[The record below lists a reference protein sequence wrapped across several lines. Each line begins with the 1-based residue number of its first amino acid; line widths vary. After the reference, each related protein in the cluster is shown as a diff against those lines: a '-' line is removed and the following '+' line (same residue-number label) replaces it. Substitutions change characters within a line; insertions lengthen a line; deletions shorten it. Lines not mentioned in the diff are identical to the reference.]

1 MMMKKQQ
8 TLVQEATR
16 ELTQAEIDAAKARQ
30 LVAPGKFTAFLTYFY
45 AFLVMAVMYGAQQY
59 TKAFGLA
66 YCGLSEM
73 QAASMTTMYQVGSI
87 VAVAFWAVM
96 MSKLKWHPLK
106 VLSLMQVI
114 TAGFTFSSTFS
125 TSGSNRLYRNLNS
138 WIWLCRRCFTD
149 RSFCITGIRTWTKRT

>member
-59 TKAFGLA
+59 TK
-66 YCGLSEM
+66 
-73 QAASMTTMYQVGSI
+73 
-87 VAVAFWAVM
+87 
-96 MSKLKWHPLK
+96 
-106 VLSLMQVI
+106 
-114 TAGFTFSSTFS
+114 GF
-125 TSGSNRLYRNLNS
+125 
-138 WIWLCRRCFTD
+138 
-149 RSFCITGIRTWTKRT
+149 RSCILWT